1 MRPVTSAAAAAPVRV
16 GAIAFAF
23 VSLLAVLV
31 VGRADGSTRA
41 SSVYLAPDNACA
53 SASDPNAPAA
63 VQTRAIV
70 CLVNYA
76 RAQDRRR
83 RLVQRPR
90 LHLAAELKGERVATC
105 RQFSHTPCGAALT
118 SDVQAAGYRYSTF
131 GENLFA
137 GTWGHYSARDVVN
150 AWLNSPP
157 HRANM
162 LNGRFRDFGAA
173 PVRATGL
180 LDGGD
185 AVVWTATFGT
195 RRSG

>member
-1 MRPVTSAAAAAPVRV
+1 VRPVTPAAAAASVRLC
-16 GAIAFAF
+16 AIALGI

-41 SSVYLAPDNACA
+41 LSVYLASDSVCA
-53 SASDPNAPAA
+53 SASDPNAPAE
-63 VQTRAIV
+63 VQTRAVV

-105 RQFSHTPCGAALT
+105 KQFSHTPCGAAFT
-118 SDVQAAGYRYSTF
+118 SDVRAAGYRYSTF

-180 LDGGD
+180 LDAGD

-195 RRSG
+195 RRSH

>member
-1 MRPVTSAAAAAPVRV
+1 MRPVTSAAAPASVRFC
-16 GAIAFAF
+16 AIAFGV
-23 VSLLAVLV
+23 VSLLAVFV

-41 SSVYLAPDNACA
+41 WSVYLAPDSACA

-63 VQTRAIV
+63 VQTRAVV

-76 RAQDRRR
+76 RAQDRRKL
-83 RLVQRPR
+83 LVQRPR

-105 RQFSHTPCGAALT
+105 KQFSHTPCGAALT

-137 GTWGHYSARDVVN
+137 GTWGHYSARDVVD

-180 LDGGD
+180 LDAGD

-195 RRSG
+195 RRSH

>member
-1 MRPVTSAAAAAPVRV
+1 MRPVTSAAAVASVRLC
-16 GAIAFAF
+16 AIAFGI

-31 VGRADGSTRA
+31 VGRADGSTR
-41 SSVYLAPDNACA
+41 SWSVYLAPDSACA
-53 SASDPNAPAA
+53 SASDPNASAA
-63 VQTRAIV
+63 AQTRAVV

-105 RQFSHTPCGAALT
+105 KQFSHTPCGAALT
-118 SDVQAAGYRYSTF
+118 SDVQAAGYRYSRF

-180 LDGGD
+180 LDAGD

-195 RRSG
+195 RRSH

>member
-1 MRPVTSAAAAAPVRV
+1 VTSAAAAAPVRV

-105 RQFSHTPCGAALT
+105 KQFSHTPCGAALT
-118 SDVQAAGYRYSTF
+118 SDVQAAGYRYSRF

-180 LDGGD
+180 LDAGD
-185 AVVWTATFGT
+185 AVVWTATFGA
-195 RRSG
+195 RRSH

>member
-1 MRPVTSAAAAAPVRV
+1 VRPVTSAAAAAPVRV

-105 RQFSHTPCGAALT
+105 KQFSHTPCGAALT

-162 LNGRFRDFGAA
+162 LNGRFRDLGAA

>member
-41 SSVYLAPDNACA
+41 SSVYLAPDNDCA

-63 VQTRAIV
+63 VQTRAVV

-76 RAQDRRR
+76 RAQDRRKL
-83 RLVQRPR
+83 LVQRPR

-105 RQFSHTPCGAALT
+105 KQFSHTPCGAALT

-137 GTWGHYSARDVVN
+137 GTWGHYSARDVVD

-180 LDGGD
+180 LDAGD

-195 RRSG
+195 RRSH

>member
-16 GAIAFAF
+16 GAIACAF

-41 SSVYLAPDNACA
+41 SSVYLAPHNACA

-105 RQFSHTPCGAALT
+105 KQFSHTPCGAALT

-173 PVRATGL
+173 AVRATGL
-180 LDGGD
+180 LGGGD